1 MKKLLTAT
9 LALLVLAAFTGL
21 SVGYNKKAGE
31 APAAYPPADTVTLSA
46 TPNMVSKNGCPVTA
60 KPGRTNTAFI
70 YPSYHYVNFEKFV
83 GTSPSNP
90 WVPWNPNMV
99 TNSQGVT
106 LPRTVPWNTKIRA
119 WIQKV
124 SPNHDK
130 AYSNEFTCSEQN
142 PKG

>member
-60 KPGRTNTAFI
+60 KPGLTNTAFI
-70 YPSYHYVNFEKFV
+70 YPNYHYVNFEKFV
-83 GTSPSNP
+83 SGNWIALT
-90 WVPWNPNMV
+90 PNAAMV
-99 TNSQGVT
+99 TNSQGVAQ
-106 LPRTVPWNTKIRA
+106 RTVPWNTKLRA
-119 WIQKV
+119 WITKA

-130 AYSNEFTCSEQN
+130 AYSNEFTCGEQN